1 MFEEEEIAKSKR
13 PQMFPRDVTEAS
25 VGQMQEYIAELEA
38 EIAKVKKEIEK
49 RGGARAKAE
58 DFFS

>member
-13 PQMFPRDVTEAS
+13 PKTFPRDVSEES
-25 VGQMQEYIAELEA
+25 VMHMQEYIAELEA
-38 EIAKVKKEIEK
+38 EIAKVKKEIGK

-58 DFFS
+58 EFFS